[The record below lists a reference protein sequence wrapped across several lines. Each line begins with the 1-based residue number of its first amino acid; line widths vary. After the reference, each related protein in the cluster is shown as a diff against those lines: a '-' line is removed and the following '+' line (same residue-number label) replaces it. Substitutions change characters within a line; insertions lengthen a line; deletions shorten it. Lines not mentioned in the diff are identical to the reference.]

1 MTKGEK
7 TLYDKCLQRM
17 QVVYH
22 ESYDFDTFEDMGYLF
37 EKSSTKLNLKFPPD
51 VCNMPA
57 LYTIRESVLPS

>member
-1 MTKGEK
+1 
-7 TLYDKCLQRM
+7 M

-57 LYTIRESVLPS
+57 LYTIRESMLPS